1 MRPKSKKIFFGNS
14 LLLRDRDQDQSNG
27 GWSNGN
33 CAKAMTGGWWY
44 NECTGAHLTG
54 MHAASRSDVDGYKKI
69 FFYHGGNRVPPA
81 LTFDSWMEAEMSLVS
96 KTNNGKLLR
105 RVKEIDQKNNY

>member
-1 MRPKSKKIFFGNS
+1 
-14 LLLRDRDQDQSNG
+14 
-27 GWSNGN
+27 
-33 CAKAMTGGWWY
+33 MTGGWWY

-96 KTNNGKLLR
+96 KPNNGKLIR
-105 RVKEIDQKNNY
+105 RVKEVDKKKTINTMFNNFSNFLKEIAVADVHITP